1 MGKIKSKDKDGKT
14 YILSE
19 REVNYLKILNLA
31 LQFSTLKDKA
41 ISGYLYYVC
50 NQRFSYPDNVN
61 LVFEIDLDSDKREL
75 NVKEIPQDV
84 IDKLSKQGQ

>member
-1 MGKIKSKDKDGKT
+1 MGKIKSKDKDEKT

-19 REVNYLKILNLA
+19 REFNYLKILNLA
-31 LQFSTLKDKA
+31 LMYSTLKDKA

-50 NQRFSYPDNVN
+50 NQRFGYAENVN

-75 NVKEIPQDV
+75 KVKEIPQDI
-84 IDKLSKQGQ
+84 IDSLSKQG